1 MSPAS
6 PIPQEDSF
14 DLLTSNESCKLSGI
28 TAGRAKP
35 PKRRPPSS
43 HFLKEN
49 IPDII
54 DIQVEE
60 DEPDEEV
67 KVEEK
72 METPSSPVIARPSS
86 LSANIGRPK
95 SMMSPGSMGMGPM
108 PMFDVSQVKLRKTKV
123 SETKQC
129 SLPDNPSNK
138 PSWMDELKKN
148 QVNNR
153 RSLGTFLE
161 KQAPKQSENKDHVSN
176 NHQILSARKEINLKS
191 NNNNE
196 DKIDK
201 NQINNTEISSLR
213 ESLVKLRSEM
223 RDQLSELKKDLER
236 EKSER
241 EALQKEVSELRK
253 KIKN

>member
-1 MSPAS
+1 MSLSLLAEKFV
-6 PIPQEDSF
+6 IKFQLNCF
-14 DLLTSNESCKLSGI
+14 DTTHAFQNHIIISYFK
-28 TAGRAKP
+28 
-35 PKRRPPSS
+35 
-43 HFLKEN
+43 

-86 LSANIGRPK
+86 LTANIGRPK

-123 SETKQC
+123 SDTKQC

-161 KQAPKQSENKDHVSN
+161 KQAPKQ
-176 NHQILSARKEINLKS
+176 R
-191 NNNNE
+191 
-196 DKIDK
+196 
-201 NQINNTEISSLR
+201 
-213 ESLVKLRSEM
+213 
-223 RDQLSELKKDLER
+223 
-236 EKSER
+236 
-241 EALQKEVSELRK
+241 
-253 KIKN
+253 